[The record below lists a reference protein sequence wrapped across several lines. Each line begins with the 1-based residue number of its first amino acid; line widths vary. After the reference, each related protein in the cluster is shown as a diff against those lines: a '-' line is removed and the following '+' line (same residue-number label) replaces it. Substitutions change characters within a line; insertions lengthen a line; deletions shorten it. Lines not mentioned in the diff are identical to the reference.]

1 MEARLLAFIGIATVL
16 TVTPGPDMALV
27 ARVAFGRGHVAA
39 WLASLGVVSGH
50 LFWGVASGL
59 GVAAMLSASATL
71 YAILR
76 FVGAAYLVWLGVRAL
91 LSGSAVHNETAG
103 PSLTS
108 NIGAYRQGLISNL
121 LNPKVGVFYTTFLPQ
136 FIGPEQPVFLTSLL
150 LAALFALI
158 VTTWLAVYVLILAKA
173 GEIFLRP
180 SVRRVME
187 RITGAVLVGLGIRL
201 AMEQH

>member
-201 AMEQH
+201 ALERR